1 MSERK
6 QRPGFILYL
15 DTICPALERLS
26 DAQCGRLLRGI
37 VDYVQT
43 GALPELDDATDIV
56 FYLLRP
62 GLDRDGERY
71 EKRRL
76 HTRYMAYCKEL
87 KIRDKDATPLSE
99 EAYIQQLTETDS
111 NCQLPTTNPAPDA
124 TPIPTTNTTPA
135 AEGEGK
141 GKAEGCKGEERG
153 RTVYEPL
160 SEADFES
167 MRQARIEMLG

>member
-1 MSERK
+1 MSEHK
-6 QRPGFILYL
+6 QRPGFILYF

-43 GALPELDDATDIV
+43 GALPELDAAADMV

-71 EKRRL
+71 EKERRRG
-76 HTRYMAYCKEL
+76 RYMAYCKEV
-87 KIRDKDATPLSE
+87 KIRGETPLSE
-99 EAYIQQLTETDS
+99 EAYFQQLIETDS
-111 NCQLPTTNPAPDA
+111 NRQLPTPT
-124 TPIPTTNTTPA
+124 PTTTPTPTANTTPA

>member
-43 GALPELDDATDIV
+43 GALPELDDAADMV

-76 HTRYMAYCKEL
+76 HTKYMAYCKEL
-87 KIRDKDATPLSE
+87 KIRGETPLSE
-99 EAYIQQLTETDS
+99 DAYTQLLTETDS
-111 NCQLPTTNPAPDA
+111 NCQLPTTDPTTTA
-124 TPIPTTNTTPA
+124 TPIPTANTTPA

-141 GKAEGCKGEERG
+141 GKAEGCKGEKRG

-167 MRQARIEMLG
+167 MRQTRIEMLG

>member
-6 QRPGFILYL
+6 QRPGVILYF

-62 GLDRDGERY
+62 ALDRDGERY
-71 EKRRL
+71 EKERRRG
-76 HTRYMAYCKEL
+76 RYMAYCKAL
-87 KIRDKDATPLSE
+87 KRRSPRRRTF
-99 EAYIQQLTETDS
+99 S
-111 NCQLPTTNPAPDA
+111 N
-124 TPIPTTNTTPA
+124 
-135 AEGEGK
+135 
-141 GKAEGCKGEERG
+141 
-153 RTVYEPL
+153 
-160 SEADFES
+160 
-167 MRQARIEMLG
+167 